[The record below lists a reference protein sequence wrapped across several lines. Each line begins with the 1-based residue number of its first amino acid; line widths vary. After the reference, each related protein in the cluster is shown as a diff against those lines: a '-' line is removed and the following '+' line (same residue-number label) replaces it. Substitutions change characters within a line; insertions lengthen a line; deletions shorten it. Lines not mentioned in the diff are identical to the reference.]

1 MSPIYMPQ
9 HAQEKVCRTGS
20 GRDDE
25 SVTTNRKTS
34 ICVQLEI
41 SESYDHSVCR
51 KICIRQGAWLI
62 ASGWELRHHVE
73 MSASSF
79 QTGNFV

>member
-9 HAQEKVCRTGS
+9 DAQEKVCRTGS

-25 SVTTNRKTS
+25 SATTNRKTS
-34 ICVQLEI
+34 IRVQLEI

-51 KICIRQGAWLI
+51 KTCIRQGAWLI
-62 ASGWELRHHVE
+62 ASGWELRHHVCYIVCLQ
-73 MSASSF
+73 F
-79 QTGNFV
+79 PNR